1 MEDIQSKIRGSLLIV
16 RGLPGS
22 GKSTLCKLLSQNDRW
37 PVFAIDDYFTDP
49 KTGSYHFEFEN
60 NYKAYASC
68 EQRTKKALEDGVE
81 LVLVDNTF
89 VLDWEIEPYLKMA
102 SEYHYRLH
110 VVTAENFHEGKNDH
124 DISQDQIEKMAMKYK
139 VKLF

>member
-1 MEDIQSKIRGSLLIV
+1 MADIESKIRRALLIV

-22 GKSTLCKLLSQNDRW
+22 GKSTLCKLLSQNGRW

-49 KTGSYHFEFEN
+49 KTGAYHFEFEN
-60 NYKAYASC
+60 NYKAYSSC
-68 EQRTKKALEDGVE
+68 EQRTRKALEVGVE

-89 VLDWEIEPYLKMA
+89 VLDWEMEPYLKMA
-102 SEYHYRLH
+102 SEFGYELH
-110 VVTAENFHEGKNDH
+110 VVTAEKFHDGENSHG
-124 DISQDQIEKMAMKYK
+124 ISQDQIEKMGMKYK